1 MKDLSEAH
9 TAGTPPSISIFIS
22 LSPYWHSFSTNSKCK
37 YGIPQFVKKWRTG
50 TGKKSVFSPSAKSR
64 F

>member
-9 TAGTPPSISIFIS
+9 TAGTPPSIS
-22 LSPYWHSFSTNSKCK
+22 PYWHSFSANSKCK
-37 YGIPQFVKKWRTG
+37 YGIPQFFKNGEPAQEKNPF
-50 TGKKSVFSPSAKSR
+50 FSPSAKSR

>member
-22 LSPYWHSFSTNSKCK
+22 LSPYWHSFSANSKCK
-37 YGIPQFVKKWRTG
+37 YGIPQFFKNGEPAQEKNPF
-50 TGKKSVFSPSAKSR
+50 FSPSAKSR